1 MKEYFVFDERLGIQ
15 LPSIE
20 LEWDELSSQSQE
32 SILLYWEN
40 IRGAIPDRIIHLEK
54 MINQKQAQLN
64 DEGDFQLSCQLNSEI
79 AELAS
84 TINELWLW
92 FRLNQNISDKMH
104 Q

>member
-20 LEWDELSSQSQE
+20 LEWDELSDESQE

-54 MINQKQAQLN
+54 IINQKQAQLN
-64 DEGDFQLSCQLNSEI
+64 DEADFQLSCQLNSEI

-92 FRLNQNISDKMH
+92 FRLNQNITDKMH